1 MKIERGIHT
10 FSLTAPCSYHIIQEL
25 RETQS
30 HYVRKMSGARLTKII
45 SLNKYKPQGV
55 EILLTQSIDHRSWI
69 RLIINPSSLRSGRY
83 EPLAL
88 FQAEHA
94 DLKQIHKRLKEI
106 IKELDLPMKLK
117 DFKLNRVDFTWNLYC
132 KSSEEVKVRLDIF
145 RKSEQLPHYKEKN
158 PRRKSGERDEAID
171 QPLYA
176 NKKNQH
182 SWTTCAKNCEFSVY
196 DKGYELKKQHGITIL
211 SSILRLELRIS
222 RQRLQKL
229 AGKGNWED
237 QLRQLSKDQDKVM
250 DKFLHR
256 LHQDFSQV
264 VHKKEALKR
273 IEESSFQK
281 RTKDKM
287 RELVKKMSSCG
298 SFTAARQKM
307 GISKKSFIQ
316 LLRKFEKIKISPI
329 TLPQKAEIDVVST
342 GYQNGV

>member
-10 FSLTAPCSYHIIQEL
+10 FSLTAPCSYHTIQEL

-69 RLIINPSSLRSGRY
+69 RLIINPSSLCSGRY

-117 DFKLNRVDFTWNLYC
+117 DFKLNRVDFTRNLYC
-132 KSSEEVKVRLDIF
+132 KSSKEVRVRLDIF
-145 RKSEQLPHYKEKN
+145 RKSAKLPHYKEKKFGN
-158 PRRKSGERDEAID
+158 HSGERDEAVD

-176 NKKNQH
+176 DEANRNA
-182 SWTTCAKNCEFSVY
+182 WTTGVKDSEFAVY
-196 DKGYELKKQHGITIL
+196 NKGYELKKRHGLIIL
-211 SSILRLELRIS
+211 APILRMELRVS
-222 RQRLQKL
+222 GQRVRKL
-229 AGKGNWED
+229 AGKGRWED
-237 QLRQLSKDQDKVM
+237 QLRQLSKDQDKIM

-256 LHQDFSQV
+256 LHQDFPQV
-264 VHKKEALKR
+264 VHKEEALKR
-273 IEESSFQK
+273 IEESGFQK

-298 SFTAARQKM
+298 SFTTARKKM
-307 GISKKSFIQ
+307 GLNKKSFIQ
-316 LLRKFEKIKISPI
+316 LLKKFEKIKISPI
-329 TLPQKAEIDVVST
+329 TLPQKTEIEVLLT

>member
-1 MKIERGIHT
+1 MKTERGIHT
-10 FSLTAPCSYHIIQEL
+10 FSLTALCSYHIIQEL
-25 RETQS
+25 CEDHA
-30 HYVRKMSGARLTKII
+30 HYVHKKLSHGLKKVI
-45 SLNKYKPQGV
+45 SLNAYKHRGV
-55 EILLTQSIDHRSWI
+55 EILLTQSLTHRSWI
-69 RLIINPSSLRSGRY
+69 RLIINPSSLCIGRY

-94 DLKQIHKRLKEI
+94 ELKQIHKRLKEI

-117 DFKLNRVDFTWNLYC
+117 DFKLNRVDLTRNLYC

-237 QLRQLSKDQDKVM
+237 QLRQLSKDQDEIM

-256 LHQDFSQV
+256 LHQDFPQV
-264 VHKKEALKR
+264 VHKEEAFKR
-273 IEESSFQK
+273 IEKSSFQK

-298 SFTAARQKM
+298 SFTVARQKM
-307 GISKKSFIQ
+307 GLGKKSFIQ
-316 LLRKFEKIKISPI
+316 LLGKFEKIKISPI
-329 TLPQKAEIDVVST
+329 ILPEIV
-342 GYQNGV
+342 GEMRFLF

>member
-10 FSLTAPCSYHIIQEL
+10 FSLTAPCSYHTIQEL

-30 HYVRKMSGARLTKII
+30 HYVRKISGARLTKII

-69 RLIINPSSLRSGRY
+69 RLIINPSSLCSGRY

-117 DFKLNRVDFTWNLYC
+117 DFKLNRVDLTRNLYC
-132 KSSEEVKVRLDIF
+132 KSSKEVRVRLDIF
-145 RKSEQLPHYKEKN
+145 RKSEKLPHYKEKKFGN
-158 PRRKSGERDEAID
+158 HSGERDEAVD

-176 NKKNQH
+176 DEANRH
-182 SWTTCAKNCEFSVY
+182 AWTTGVKDSEFAVY
-196 DKGYELKKQHGITIL
+196 DKGYELKKRHGLTAL
-211 SSILRLELRIS
+211 APVLRMELRVS
-222 RQRLQKL
+222 GQRVRKL
-229 AGKGNWED
+229 AGKVKWED
-237 QLRQLSKDQDKVM
+237 QLWQLSKDQDKVV

-256 LHQDFSQV
+256 LHQDFPQV
-264 VHKKEALKR
+264 VHKEEALKW
-273 IEESSFQK
+273 IEESDFQK

-307 GISKKSFIQ
+307 GLNKKSFIQ
-316 LLRKFEKIKISPI
+316 LLKKFEKIKISPI
-329 TLPQKAEIDVVST
+329 ILPEIV
-342 GYQNGV
+342 GEMRFLF